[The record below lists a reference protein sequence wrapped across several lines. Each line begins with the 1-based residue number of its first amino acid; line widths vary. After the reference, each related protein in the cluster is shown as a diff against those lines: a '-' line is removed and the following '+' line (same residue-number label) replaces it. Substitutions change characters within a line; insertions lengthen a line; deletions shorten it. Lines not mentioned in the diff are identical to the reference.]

1 MESYHK
7 TKKDIAWGS
16 QIRSYVLAPYR
27 MVKDHRTNVE
37 VGNADGVLTAI
48 SIHLS
53 KPLDAGRRA
62 GWGVTTSSPGTSFG
76 CMRYFRND
84 YLRTFPNLLPTLG

>member
-7 TKKDIAWGS
+7 TKKYRLGS

-37 VGNADGVLTAI
+37 VGNADGVLDAI
-48 SIHLS
+48 SINLS
-53 KPLDAGRRA
+53 KL
-62 GWGVTTSSPGTSFG
+62 T
-76 CMRYFRND
+76 
-84 YLRTFPNLLPTLG
+84 